1 MFNLIEKTN
10 KQLIKNNEQLND
22 QISEHKFKHEC
33 MIKKFEEEVNFIK
46 EKLEGYKNALNKLN
60 SLILNN

>member
-1 MFNLIEKTN
+1 
-10 KQLIKNNEQLND
+10 
-22 QISEHKFKHEC
+22 

-60 SLILNN
+60 SLILNNNQSSKL